1 MFIDVPPCSK
11 DVLLL
16 VVVSSLHSYI
26 QYVLYIQSVVVVV
39 SDVTLSC
46 AHCFIS
52 VLWI

>member
-16 VVVSSLHSYI
+16 VVVSSLHGYI
-26 QYVLYIQSVVVVV
+26 QYVLYIQSVVV

>member
-16 VVVSSLHSYI
+16 VVV
-26 QYVLYIQSVVVVV
+26 YIQSVVV